1 MKKEVVKLYNYMI
14 ENKYENLYT
23 NVKSIYGVTKDFRI
37 RVRDVYQNFILNPMS
52 IIVMDEITKGIQ
64 DEVQ

>member
-1 MKKEVVKLYNYMI
+1 MI

-23 NVKSIYGVTKDFRI
+23 NVKSTYGVKKDFRI
-37 RVRDVYQNFILNPMS
+37 RVRDVYQNFILIPMS

-64 DEVQ
+64 NEVQ